1 MKTRVDPVLGDR
13 AQTWEKIIATSG
25 SKLSKTDYPL
35 VDPMF
40 NVFFQKQKQKDIDPI
55 FAGRLAAFA
64 RKNDISIFVGSGY
77 RSYEE
82 QVRCYEESGG
92 KQDKN
97 GNWVGGD
104 GSAAVPGRSW
114 HNNGEAIDI
123 SWLGEPS
130 SKYIRED
137 LYGHSASTEEQ
148 VKLIEYGIFKPLTS
162 GNGITKKSQLENW
175 HIQPIETRGISD
187 TAKRR
192 TFYDAYKT
200 IKPVTAPQAPVVPNV
215 NPQKE
220 KTNVKDNVPSNGDK
234 WDVVQN
240 AMRGV
245 KGDENIIL
253 AQSCLFAMG
262 FPIGDYGINKNGV
275 DGKYGRT
282 CKFWIIEFQSKKGL
296 PIDGVL
302 NSKTLE
308 ELKKAV
314 LAGETMKSLGI
325 VAGTNPSKKE
335 VIEYITKKCTELGI
349 PVNLGLATAWQ
360 ESGMRHFNE
369 NGASGPN
376 ASNDWGLMQINR
388 KDREEVFEQA
398 FDNDPNTPDIVHNWQ
413 DNVDYGLNY
422 IKQQYKR
429 AVDLGEA
436 NKGPYDPEHNI
447 AFATYSLYNS
457 GSKNYRY
464 RTTRTE
470 AAAQGL
476 ATGCYSSLVDGYDSR
491 DVSFREVYLNKP
503 WE

>member
-25 SKLSKTDYPL
+25 SKLSKSDYPL

-187 TAKRR
+187 TALCFSGEEENDSLDNTCKPEN
-192 TFYDAYKT
+192 ALLHQKT
-200 IKPVTAPQAPVVPNV
+200 LAAAVESIAPVL
-215 NPQKE
+215 E
-220 KTNVKDNVPSNGDK
+220 KVIVEGNQRKVWNCKYPLQYMEIFLVSALSIT
-234 WDVVQN
+234 
-240 AMRGV
+240 
-245 KGDENIIL
+245 DEGIFKSDADSRKKHIKALISIL
-253 AQSCLFAMG
+253 AKILDVTEDHFMNLYTKCF
-262 FPIGDYGINKNGV
+262 
-275 DGKYGRT
+275 
-282 CKFWIIEFQSKKGL
+282 
-296 PIDGVL
+296 
-302 NSKTLE
+302 
-308 ELKKAV
+308 
-314 LAGETMKSLGI
+314 GEI
-325 VAGTNPSKKE
+325 
-335 VIEYITKKCTELGI
+335 
-349 PVNLGLATAWQ
+349 
-360 ESGMRHFNE
+360 
-369 NGASGPN
+369 
-376 ASNDWGLMQINR
+376 
-388 KDREEVFEQA
+388 
-398 FDNDPNTPDIVHNWQ
+398 
-413 DNVDYGLNY
+413 
-422 IKQQYKR
+422 
-429 AVDLGEA
+429 
-436 NKGPYDPEHNI
+436 
-447 AFATYSLYNS
+447 
-457 GSKNYRY
+457 
-464 RTTRTE
+464 
-470 AAAQGL
+470 
-476 ATGCYSSLVDGYDSR
+476 
-491 DVSFREVYLNKP
+491 
-503 WE
+503 